1 MNKNQV
7 LAEKKDNIFT
17 KIFNKIK
24 FFFNKNKYEKINIQ
38 GVQEKKINTGFSDSL
53 KPSIEYNELIK
64 LQNGIENGTVSI
76 ADISE
81 EEAEKLVDLYKNQN
95 PNLKLVR

>member
-1 MNKNQV
+1 MSKNQGLV
-7 LAEKKDNIFT
+7 EKKDNIFT

-24 FFFNKNKYEKINIQ
+24 FFFNKNKYEQINIQ

-53 KPSIEYNELIK
+53 KHLTECNELIK
-64 LQNGIENGTVSI
+64 LQHGIENGTVSI

-95 PNLKLVR
+95 PNLKIA